1 MNRKASMIKR
11 VAKIAFD
18 SYTKAYGDYPLP
30 TRRSNLN
37 KLGSFSFD
45 LTDSDSREFL
55 EFKFLK
61 SLEFQKWKRD
71 ESKRNKEWDKEEAI
85 ENIEKLSDL
94 LTQVKQNHNVWTKQ
108 TGQGFLARIYI
119 PGGQKAYLNAYGFL
133 VEPYGFIYPSQKRKI
148 NKATVPFHRWL
159 AKVQNERNEKRE
171 MEYLRAIEQWV
182 KSNNHT
188 ILAGDISNLKLAFNS
203 YTKAYGGYSTHS
215 LPTRNAE
222 SFAELVAEAEKEI
235 DRPKYVTEK
244 AEYFEKEKGYDPDY
258 AFPMAWSIYCKY
270 KRPNSPR
277 CKKDSPSEYL
287 KNQGKKSK
295 K

>member
-11 VAKIAFD
+11 VAKI
-18 SYTKAYGDYPLP
+18 
-30 TRRSNLN
+30 
-37 KLGSFSFD
+37 
-45 LTDSDSREFL
+45 
-55 EFKFLK
+55 
-61 SLEFQKWKRD
+61 
-71 ESKRNKEWDKEEAI
+71 
-85 ENIEKLSDL
+85 
-94 LTQVKQNHNVWTKQ
+94 
-108 TGQGFLARIYI
+108 
-119 PGGQKAYLNAYGFL
+119 
-133 VEPYGFIYPSQKRKI
+133 
-148 NKATVPFHRWL
+148 
-159 AKVQNERNEKRE
+159 
-171 MEYLRAIEQWV
+171 
-182 KSNNHT
+182 
-188 ILAGDISNLKLAFNS
+188 AFNS